1 MLLAESKALDYLKSV
16 AGILVPISIRLTI
29 YNGSTTLI
37 LNWIEKGTAS
47 KHTFRELAET
57 LGAMHKFTADNFGF
71 EYDNFIGTLPQRN
84 DLTSNWSVFYYNFR
98 INPQL
103 NLAIDSG
110 LIPKPYIVKTEKMF
124 QHLNIECLDI
134 KPSLLHGDLWGGN
147 WMIDQS
153 GRPVLID
160 PAIYFGHREMDIAM
174 MQLFGGFPDTVFDVY
189 NEIFPLEPE
198 WKKRLKF
205 YQLYYVLVHVNLF
218 GTAYSNHAMSIIDSY
233 Q

>member
-1 MLLAESKALDYLKSV
+1 MLLAESKALEYLKSF
-16 AGILVPISIRLTI
+16 AGIFVPTPKRLAT
-29 YNGSTTLI
+29 YNGSATLI
-37 LNWIEKGTAS
+37 LNWIEKGPAS

-57 LGAMHKFTADNFGF
+57 LVALHKFTADNFGF

-84 DLTSNWSVFYYNFR
+84 DFTANWSGFYYNFR

-103 NLAIDSG
+103 KLAIDSG
-110 LIPKPYIVKTEKMF
+110 LIPKAYMVKTEKMF
-124 QHLNIECLDI
+124 QHLNIECLEL

-174 MQLFGGFPDTVFDVY
+174 MQLFGGFPDAVFDIY
-189 NEIFPLEPE
+189 NEIFPLEHD
-198 WKKRLKF
+198 WKIRLKF

-218 GTAYSNHAMSIIDSY
+218 GSSYSNHAMSIINSY